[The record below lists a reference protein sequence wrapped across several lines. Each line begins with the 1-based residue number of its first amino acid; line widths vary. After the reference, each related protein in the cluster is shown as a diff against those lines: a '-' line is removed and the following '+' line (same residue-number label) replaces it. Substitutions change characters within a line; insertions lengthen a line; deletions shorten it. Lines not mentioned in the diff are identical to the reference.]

1 MKFNGKGMRSNA
13 GNQGLENEKQ
23 SERLNGRQDR
33 AFKGVWICAAVWT
46 NPDLSWIEKA
56 LIAEIDSLVRD
67 EAPCYASN
75 DHLAKRIGVSVSR
88 MNDMLARLQKAG
100 FLIRIQYDGRT
111 THRVVSSGYSSN
123 PETAKRWISQRR
135 ISTPAGKVSR
145 NKESRIPE
153 NGKTDFL
160 LSGNLNCE
168 HQEDRVPNNKALYI
182 DRIPEETPTLETTTI
197 SRLRSDNENVA
208 ANEAT
213 EESSSRRLFEGE
225 NFTGSMPDQNCGR
238 GEEDGSVVE
247 SLVREFRLS
256 DKQRRAVDQYRDA
269 LGIEYLRSKADIV
282 RSQPRRNCAGALM
295 VALRDDWQPPIAIG
309 SKAGLTRQRPVRA
322 GNRNIGNSNEYCDFS
337 QYRSRD

>member
-1 MKFNGKGMRSNA
+1 V
-13 GNQGLENEKQ
+13 NEKQ
-23 SERLNGRQDR
+23 SERLNGRNDR

-111 THRVVSSGYSSN
+111 TLRVVSSEYSSN

-145 NKESRIPE
+145 KKESRISE

-160 LSGNLNCE
+160 FSRNLNSE
-168 HQEDRVPNNKALYI
+168 DQEDRVPNNKTPYI

-197 SRLRSDNENVA
+197 SRLKSDNENVA

-213 EESSSRRLFEGE
+213 EAPSSRRLLEGKDLS
-225 NFTGSMPDQNCGR
+225 GSTPDRNCGR
-238 GEEDGSVVE
+238 GAEDGSPVE

-256 DKQRRAVDQYRDA
+256 DKQRLAVGEYRDA
-269 LGIEYLRSKADIV
+269 RGIEYLRSKAEIV

-295 VALRDDWQPPIAIG
+295 AALRDDWQPPVAIG
-309 SKAGLTRQRPVRA
+309 PKGGVTRQRPVRA